1 MTITSSKRVSLS
13 LSRRAFEPR
22 DGGLF
27 PMGEAGREGTAT
39 DVYNVMWVNTYD
51 G

>member
-1 MTITSSKRVSLS
+1 MTITLNKRVSLS

-27 PMGEAGREGTAT
+27 PMGEAGREGAAT
-39 DVYNVMWVNTYD
+39 DFGNVVWVNAHD